1 MLQQIHHHRGDGS
14 YAARDDVEATTIDL
28 DGILSGARRQAKV
41 ILGAIVVC
49 MLLAAI
55 YLATATKLYTGSAD
69 ILIDGRNFGANKPED
84 TQIVLA
90 NSAIDSQVEVVRSQ
104 RVVLGVIDKLKLLE
118 DPEFADS
125 SLFSSL
131 FGWLLPRST
140 SDIESVQEELRRK
153 VSDKLLKQLSVQRL
167 NKTFI
172 LSVDFLSRDPIK
184 AATIANAVADG
195 YLLEQLDSKYEATRR
210 ASGWLQ
216 DRIAELRDK
225 SLESDRAVQLFR
237 EQNNLIQA
245 GGRLINDQSLS
256 ELNTQLSLARSQR
269 ALAEAR
275 FAQIQSIIVGRQM
288 NAAVPEALTS
298 PVINDLRTRYL
309 NASKRLSELTDRL
322 GTNHIQVISAR
333 KELRDYEDQ
342 VFAELGRIGESV
354 RSELQTSREREQ
366 SLQESLDKLIGANA
380 ADNMTLV
387 TLREKER
394 EAESYRNLYQT
405 FLQRN
410 QELIQQQTY
419 PVTEAR
425 VITRATK
432 PSSASQPRTLLVL
445 AFSLVAGLA
454 SGVGLGMIREYRDI
468 AFRTGEQVRS
478 ELGVEFLGIVPLMTA
493 TTVPKPDPK
502 LPIAAINPYM
512 IASITEPLSRFSD
525 TMRTVKVS
533 LDFGQPGSGAKI
545 LGLVSSHS
553 GEGKTMISINLAML
567 LGSTGARTLLIDGD
581 LRRCGLSRELARD
594 SKIGLAEV
602 VQGKEPLAAALKQLG
617 GLSVWLL
624 ASPPHMRIAH
634 SSEILRSEGMR
645 RLIEAAASQ
654 FDYIIIDLPPL
665 GALVDARAVE
675 PVVPNFLLVTEW
687 GATARAS
694 VRNMLDHNSNVHEKC
709 IGMILNKA
717 DPTRIGDY
725 ISDKRNFYTYS
736 SY

>member
-1 MLQQIHHHRGDGS
+1 MLQQIHHRSDGAGS
-14 YAARDDVEATTIDL
+14 ARDDAEGTTIDL
-28 DGILSGARRQAKV
+28 DGILAGARRQAK
-41 ILGAIVVC
+41 IIIGAIVICV
-49 MLLAAI
+49 LLAAI

-90 NSAIDSQVEVVRSQ
+90 NSAIDSQVEVLKSQ
-104 RVVLGVIDKLKLLE
+104 RVIDGVIDKLKLLE
-118 DPEFADS
+118 DPEYADV

-131 FGWLLPRST
+131 FGWLLPRSG
-140 SDIESVQEELRRK
+140 SDIEAAQAELRRK
-153 VSDKLLKQLSVQRL
+153 VSDKILQRLNVQRL

-172 LSVDFLSRDPIK
+172 LSVDFLSRDPAK
-184 AATIANAVADG
+184 AVTITNAIADG
-195 YLLEQLDSKYEATRR
+195 YLIEQLDSKYDATRR
-210 ASGWLQ
+210 ASAWLQ
-216 DRIAELRDK
+216 DRIAELREK
-225 SLESDRAVQLFR
+225 SLESDRAVQQFR
-237 EQNNLIQA
+237 EKNNLILA
-245 GGRLINDQSLS
+245 GGRLINDQALS

-275 FAQIQSIIVGRQM
+275 FAQIQSIIAGRQM

-309 NASKRLSELTDRL
+309 TASKRLSELVDRL

-342 VFAELGRIGESV
+342 VFAELGRIAESV
-354 RSELQTSREREQ
+354 KSELQTSREREQ

-394 EAESYRNLYQT
+394 EAESYRGLYQT

-432 PSSASQPRTLLVL
+432 PSSASQPRTMLVL

-454 SGVGLGMIREYRDI
+454 SGIGIGMIREYRDI
-468 AFRTGEQVRS
+468 AFRTGDQIRS
-478 ELGVEFLGIVPLMTA
+478 ELGVEFLGIVPLMSTNSA
-493 TTVPKPDPK
+493 PKPDQKSP
-502 LPIAAINPYM
+502 LAMISPYM
-512 IASITEPLSRFSD
+512 IASITEPLSRLAD
-525 TMRTVKVS
+525 TMRTIKVT
-533 LDFGQPGSGAKI
+533 LDFEQPGSGAKI

-553 GEGKTMISINLAML
+553 GEGKTTISVNLAML

-581 LRRCGLSRELARD
+581 LRRCGLSRELAKD
-594 SKIGLAEV
+594 ATIGLAEV
-602 VQGKEPLAAALKQLG
+602 VQGKEPLSSALKQLG
-617 GLSVWLL
+617 GLKVWLL
-624 ASPPHMRIAH
+624 ASPPDLRVAH
-634 SSEILRSEGMR
+634 SSEILRSEGMK
-645 RLIEAAASQ
+645 RLVEAAASQ

-665 GALVDARAVE
+665 GALVDARAIE
-675 PVVPNFLLVTEW
+675 PIIPNFLLVAEW
-687 GATARAS
+687 GDTPRES
-694 VRNMLDHNSNVHEKC
+694 VRNMLDHNPSVHAKC
-709 IGMILNKA
+709 IGAILNKA
-717 DPTRIGDY
+717 DPDRIGNY